1 MLVPIGWAK
10 RMPIIFDK
18 PGWGKVNPGQKFVWV
33 HKAEWWESGW
43 LSRPRETNHIPY
55 MSKWAPPRG
64 FRFAGKFCPETN
76 QRRRCSGIGALW
88 LSSPETKE
96 RPPFFLDE
104 LVNFFLFSQAQQ
116 RWVYFTMGNCCR
128 RMQGKQVTGTM
139 FIRKAVPDN
148 FKLCNPDQNL

>member
-1 MLVPIGWAK
+1 
-10 RMPIIFDK
+10 
-18 PGWGKVNPGQKFVWV
+18 
-33 HKAEWWESGW
+33 
-43 LSRPRETNHIPY
+43 
-55 MSKWAPPRG
+55 MSKWAPIWAPPRG

-76 QRRRCSGIGALW
+76 QRRRSSGIGALW

-116 RWVYFTMGNCCR
+116 RWVFFTMGNCWR

-148 FKLCNPDQNL
+148 FKLCNPDQNLLIKELALFQELGSCPPPHHRGHFSLGCFGVHSVFEISLPS